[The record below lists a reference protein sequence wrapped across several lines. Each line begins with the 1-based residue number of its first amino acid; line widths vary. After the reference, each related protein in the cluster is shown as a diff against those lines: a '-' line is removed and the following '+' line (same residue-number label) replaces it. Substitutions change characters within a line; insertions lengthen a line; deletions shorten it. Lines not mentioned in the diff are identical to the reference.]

1 MNHHLCFPD
10 IADDLNCHNLLN
22 GLDGGVLLL
31 DSQGRILFC
40 NQWFCRHTGL
50 TEAQINGRT
59 LDQLFP
65 TPLSPALLD
74 AIESGCR
81 LRMGRILS
89 YQLHKQLLPL
99 WHQRPDG
106 ERTPLYQT
114 ILIKPLRLSQLT
126 LLQCHDITSAVRREQ
141 HLRASERILR
151 LERTVLERIARG
163 ASLDEVLQEL
173 TGTVN
178 TLIPEADTA
187 ILLPDEQNR
196 HLISRYGRATEPEQ
210 ESIRLSLAEKNST
223 CVRAYLSGKLTI
235 STDMTTAP
243 CWRKKSGASI
253 AACWAQPIVAAYDE
267 VLGVISCC
275 LKQPLSPDDSQR
287 QLLERMAHLAAIAM
301 EQQKRLARIRF
312 LALHDPLT
320 GLPNRSLLNEHL
332 NRNLRRARR
341 ENTSFALMFID
352 LDGFKQINDR
362 YGHDAGDDL
371 LSMLSGRMVEQLRS
385 SDICA
390 RIGGDEFVVLLEK
403 IGGPEAVE
411 QVAEKLLACLSRP
424 VKRGQQSL
432 QVSAS
437 IGIALYPQDGDTA
450 DALLT
455 HADDAMYRAKALGK
469 DRWHRLD

>member
-1 MNHHLCFPD
+1 MNHQLCFPD
-10 IADDLNCHNLLN
+10 IADDLNCNNLLN
-22 GLDGGVLLL
+22 GLDGGILLL
-31 DSQGRILFC
+31 DSQCRIVFC
-40 NQWFCRHTGL
+40 NQWFCQHTGM
-50 TEAQINGRT
+50 TEEQINGQT

-65 TPLSPALLD
+65 APLSPALLD
-74 AIESGCR
+74 AIDSGCR
-81 LRMGRILS
+81 WRMGRLLS
-89 YQLHKQLLPL
+89 HHLHKQLLPL
-99 WHQRPDG
+99 WRQNGKG
-106 ERTPLYQT
+106 ERVPVYQS
-114 ILIKPLRLSQLT
+114 ILIKPLRQSRLT
-126 LLQCHDITSAVRREQ
+126 LLQCHDITNAVRREQ

-151 LERTVLERIARG
+151 LERTVLEMIARG
-163 ASLDEVLQEL
+163 ASLDQVLQEL
-173 TGTVN
+173 GTTVMD
-178 TLIPEADTA
+178 LIPEAGTA

-196 HLISRYGRATEPEQ
+196 HLISCYGREDEPEQ
-210 ESIRLSLAEKNST
+210 ESIRLSLEEENST
-223 CVRAYLSGKLTI
+223 CVRAYLSGNLTI

-275 LKQPLSPDDSQR
+275 LEHPLSPDESQR

-403 IGGPEAVE
+403 TGGPEAAE
-411 QVAEKLLACLSRP
+411 QVAEKLLSCLSRP

-437 IGIALYPQDGDTA
+437 IGIALYPEDGDSSDT
-450 DALLT
+450 LLT
-455 HADDAMYRAKALGK
+455 RADDAMYRAKALGK
-469 DRWHRLD
+469 NRWHRLD